1 MGKINELKK
10 VGIKSCTCFY
20 PDDII
25 KILIFYLIHLNLY
38 NILLDEYYD
47 DFHILYENILMFLT
61 KLWLVQIVCILCSIK
76 QMGLSEVMMKLN
88 L

>member
-25 KILIFYLIHLNLY
+25 NILIFYLIHLNLY
-38 NILLDEYYD
+38 NILLGEYYD

-61 KLWLVQIVCILCSIK
+61 KL
-76 QMGLSEVMMKLN
+76 
-88 L
+88 